1 MILTAGKSVL
11 SGEVSIPASK
21 SHTIRAVFIAS
32 LAKGKSIIQRPLI
45 SNDALSAVECCRGFG
60 ADIDTSNPKEW
71 TINGLGGSISQQN
84 IGIDVGNSGTT
95 MNLAIG
101 IAALTAPGSQVNL
114 TGDHQIQYRPVG
126 TLLKAVNE
134 LGGSAQSVLNNDCPP
149 VIVKGRLAG
158 GKTSM
163 ECHSSQYL
171 SSLLIA
177 CPLAAGTTELDI
189 PLLYEPDYARIT
201 LDWLDKQNIKYETKA
216 DLSWFRIP
224 GGQSY
229 KPFSMPIPADF
240 SSATFFLCSAALVG
254 EEVTIQG
261 LDFTDSQPDKAV
273 VDYLKAMGAGLSET
287 PAGIR
292 IRKSQL
298 HGVDIDM
305 NRTPDAL
312 PAMAVTAAFAE
323 GTTRLLNVPQ
333 ARKKETD
340 RIACMAAE
348 LKKIGANIEEL
359 PDGLVIYGHSGRDLK
374 PHPVRGWHD
383 HRIVMALSIA
393 GMAMNGTLDIDTA
406 EAMNVTFPE
415 YTNLM
420 THLGANLTLKPEH
433 DDLLGATV

>member
-1 MILTAGKSVL
+1 MILTAKQSIL
-11 SGEVSIPASK
+11 SGAISIPASK

-32 LAKGKSIIQRPLI
+32 LAKGRSRIQAPLI
-45 SNDALSAVECCRGFG
+45 SSDALSAVECCRAFG
-60 ADIDTSNPKEW
+60 ASIDTSNPQEW
-71 TINGLGGSISQQN
+71 IVNGLGGSISGRN
-84 IGIDVGNSGTT
+84 ISIDVGNSGTT

-101 IAALTAPGSQVNL
+101 VAALADPQTEVRL

-126 TLLKAVNE
+126 TLLQAVND
-134 LGGSAQSVLNNDCPP
+134 LGASAASIHNNDCPP
-149 VIVKGRLAG
+149 VIVKGRLTG
-158 GKTSM
+158 GTATV
-163 ECHSSQYL
+163 ECQSSQYL
-171 SSLLIA
+171 SSLLLA
-177 CPLAAGTTELDI
+177 CPLAAGTTELHI

-201 LDWLDKQNIKYETKA
+201 LDWLDKQKIAYETNA

-229 KPFSMPIPADF
+229 KPFSLPIPADF
-240 SSATFFLCSAALVG
+240 SSATFFLCAAALVG
-254 EEVTIQG
+254 NKVTIQG

-273 VDYLKAMGAGLSET
+273 VDYLNAMGASITET

-292 IRKSQL
+292 VRRSPL
-298 HGVDIDM
+298 RGTDIDM

-340 RIACMAAE
+340 RISCMAVE
-348 LKKIGANIEEL
+348 LKKLGADIEEL
-359 PDGLVIYGHSGRDLK
+359 PDGLVIHGHSGRDLK
-374 PHPVRGWHD
+374 PWPVSGWHD

-393 GMAMNGTLDIDTA
+393 GMAMKGTLDIDTA

-415 YTNLM
+415 YTKLM
-420 THLGANLTLKPEH
+420 TRLGANFALKP
-433 DDLLGATV
+433 DPAD

>member
-1 MILTAGKSVL
+1 MILTAKKSIL
-11 SGEVSIPASK
+11 SGIVSIPGSK
-21 SHTIRAVFIAS
+21 SHTIRAVFIAA
-32 LAKGKSIIQRPLI
+32 LAKGESRIKAPLI
-45 SNDALSAVECCRGFG
+45 SNDALSAVECCRAFG
-60 ADIDTSNPKEW
+60 AEIDTANPDEW
-71 TINGLGGSISQQN
+71 TVRGLNGSISRQD
-84 IGIDVGNSGTT
+84 IKIDVANSGTT

-101 IAALTAPGSQVNL
+101 IAALSSPDSEVHL

-134 LGGSAQSVLNNDCPP
+134 LGGSARSVLNNDCPP
-149 VIVKGRLAG
+149 VIVRGRLAG
-158 GKTSM
+158 GTTTM
-163 ECHSSQYL
+163 ECQSSQYL
-171 SSLLIA
+171 SSLLLA
-177 CPLAAGTTELDI
+177 CPLADGTTELDI

-201 LDWLDKQNIKYETKA
+201 LDWLDKQNIKYETNA

-229 KPFSMPIPADF
+229 KPFRMPIPADF
-240 SSATFFLCSAALVG
+240 SSATFFLCAASLIG
-254 EEVTIQG
+254 QEVTIQG
-261 LDFTDSQPDKAV
+261 LDFSDSQPDKAV
-273 VDYLKAMGAGLSET
+273 ADYLKAMGANITET

-292 IRKSQL
+292 VRKSQL
-298 HGVDIDM
+298 RGVDIDM

-348 LKKIGANIEEL
+348 LKTLGADIEEL
-359 PDGLVIYGHSGRDLK
+359 PDGLVIHGHSGRDLK
-374 PHPVRGWHD
+374 PWPVRGWHD

-415 YTNLM
+415 YTKLM
-420 THLGANLTLKPEH
+420 TRLGANFALKPEH
-433 DDLLGATV
+433 DD